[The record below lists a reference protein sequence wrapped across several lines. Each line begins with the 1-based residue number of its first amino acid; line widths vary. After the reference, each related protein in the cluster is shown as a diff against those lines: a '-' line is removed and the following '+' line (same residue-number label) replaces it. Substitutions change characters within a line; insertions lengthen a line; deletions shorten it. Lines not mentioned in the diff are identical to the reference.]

1 MNDDLYIDYASVG
14 LGKNMRI
21 KKVQSKEFIVREER
35 AVSERGGGVKFLTF
49 GFDSILNLLSVRNE

>member
-35 AVSERGGGVKFLTF
+35 AVSERGGGGKIFDLWFWLDFKLTF
-49 GFDSILNLLSVRNE
+49 CP